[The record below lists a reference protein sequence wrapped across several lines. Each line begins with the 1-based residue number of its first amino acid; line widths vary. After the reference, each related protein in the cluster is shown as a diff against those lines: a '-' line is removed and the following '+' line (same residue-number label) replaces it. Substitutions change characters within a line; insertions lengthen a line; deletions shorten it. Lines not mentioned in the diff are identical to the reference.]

1 MVHDGTHGVKVN
13 PGIVIR
19 DQCRN
24 PSVAEQ
30 RAIMDLGRDNPGPH
44 FLLKGDVSKAHRRVR
59 VCRRD
64 WGLQACRLLDDDTVW
79 LNTVG
84 TFGIG
89 SAGYYWSRALAVIAR
104 VLLCLLGKQD
114 V

>member
-1 MVHDGTHGVKVN
+1 MGHGGTHGVKVN

-30 RAIMDLGRDNPGPH
+30 RAIMDLSRDNPGPH

-64 WGLQACRLLDDDTVW
+64 RGLQVCRLLDVDTVW
-79 LNTVG
+79 LNNM
-84 TFGIG
+84 
-89 SAGYYWSRALAVIAR
+89 RER
-104 VLLCLLGKQD
+104 VLSVNK
-114 V
+114 